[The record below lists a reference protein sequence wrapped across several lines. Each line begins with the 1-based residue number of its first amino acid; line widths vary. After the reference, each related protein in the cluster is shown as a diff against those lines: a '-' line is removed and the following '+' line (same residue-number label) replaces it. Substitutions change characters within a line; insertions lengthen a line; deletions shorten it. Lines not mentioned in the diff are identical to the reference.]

1 MHALLYRSHASTALH
16 RRSVPIS
23 WTADSGIF
31 TGSLSYM
38 AGPIMTGFEPVS
50 RCTTMT
56 NGPMRAGTTELMTA
70 EEICSGCIFASRN
83 SVRRVEKYSS
93 PVRLVS
99 VKIRHSRTIFSF
111 SKRAATIF
119 VFPMSTASSIA
130 TFSLT
135 WYYNGMYNLIQPR
148 VLKGF
153 RDFLPQAEIERT
165 SLTEKITKVYR
176 SFGFVPIDTPVLEY
190 TEILLRKSNG
200 ETEKQVFRFEDN
212 GGRDVALRF
221 DLTVPFARFT
231 AEHKDEIYFPFK
243 RYHLAKVWRG
253 EKPQAGRYRE
263 FVQCDFDTVG
273 SDSAA
278 ADFEIL
284 NVMRTALAAIGV
296 KNVTIRMN
304 HRGIFNRFLAKL
316 GVLDRSEDVLRS
328 VDKLAK
334 VGREEVVKELT
345 EITGNSD
352 TAAKIIDYISE
363 GSDFDST
370 LARLEQMAGGP
381 AEDTQRM
388 KDIYAMMK
396 AAGIESSY
404 VLDPS
409 ITRGLDYYTGVVY
422 ETFLNDR
429 PSIGSV
435 CSGGRYDNLAG
446 LYMKEKVPG
455 VGASIGLDRLIA
467 GLEQLGLTAKKG
479 SYLDAEIYCL
489 DAQDAIAYQ
498 KTAAEL
504 RAEEIA
510 VEVFP
515 DAKKIAQQYA
525 VTEAKGVPWGVFVK
539 EDDVKNGTLSLK
551 NLATREITD
560 GLTPAQ
566 AADRI
571 KKDRSAV

>member
-31 TGSLSYM
+31 PGSLSYM

-50 RCTTMT
+50 RCTTIT

-135 WYYNGMYNLIQPR
+135 WYYTDMETLIQPR

-153 RDFLPQAEIERT
+153 RDFLPAAEIERDD
-165 SLTEKITKVYR
+165 LTEKITKVYR

-190 TEILLRKSNG
+190 SEILLRKSNG

-212 GGRDVALRF
+212 GHRDVSLRF
-221 DLTVPFARFT
+221 DLTVPFARFI
-231 AEHKDEIYFPFK
+231 AEHKEELYFPFK
-243 RYHLAKVWRG
+243 RYHIAKVWRG

-263 FVQCDFDTVG
+263 FVQCDFDIVG
-273 SDSAA
+273 SDSAC

-284 NVMRTALAAIGV
+284 SLMKAALASIGV
-296 KNVTIRMN
+296 EKVTIHVN
-304 HRGIFNRFLAKL
+304 HRGIFNRFLAKI
-316 GVLDRSEDVLRS
+316 GCAEKSEDVLRI

-334 VGREEVVKELT
+334 VGADEVKAELA
-345 EITGNSD
+345 EVTGSAES
-352 TAAKIIDYISE
+352 AAAILEYIVPQ
-363 GSDFDST
+363 GDFTTT
-370 LARLEQMAGGP
+370 LTHLETLAGGP

-388 KDIYAMMK
+388 KDIYAMMC
-396 AAGIESSY
+396 AAGIDTAY
-404 VLDPS
+404 QLDPS

-422 ETFLNDR
+422 ETFLDDL

-446 LYMKEKVPG
+446 LYMKDKVPG

-467 GLEQLGLTAKKG
+467 GLEQLGRIEKKG

-489 DAQDAIAYQ
+489 DDSLAIQYQ
-498 KTAAEL
+498 KTASSL
-504 RAEEIA
+504 RKEGVA

-515 DAKKIAQQYA
+515 DAKKLNQQYA
-525 VTEAKGVPWGVFVK
+525 VTDKKGITWGILMSKEDSAKGTFI
-539 EDDVKNGTLSLK
+539 LK
-551 NLATREITD
+551 NLKTREQTVD
-560 GLTPAQ
+560 MDVEK
-566 AADRI
+566 AAAVI
-571 KKDRSAV
+571 LKK